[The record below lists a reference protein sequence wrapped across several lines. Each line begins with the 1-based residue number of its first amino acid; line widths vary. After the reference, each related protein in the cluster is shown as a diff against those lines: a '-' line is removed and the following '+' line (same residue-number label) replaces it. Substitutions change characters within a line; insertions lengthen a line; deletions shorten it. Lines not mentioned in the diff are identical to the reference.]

1 MLRAILSSVL
11 MERIPHGINQ
21 TCFITLSMSK
31 SKINNLMGVYF
42 SLLFFLVSFVGF
54 SQTTFDFESSNSGFS
69 SKAFSHTNGGYTLD
83 VTSLSQ
89 NLVSGSA
96 YFVVVSGSESVIN
109 DYSMAPETS
118 TTFALSGGLTFDL
131 VSLKVAD
138 VSDAGESLTFTTDKG
153 TASFSVSPETS
164 LAAVT
169 LSASGNPD
177 ESNLQGITYFTIT
190 SVNGYI
196 FGFDDVVLNNISSGD
211 TSPPSVSS
219 ITLSGSPAASA
230 SSVTYVVVFDENV
243 SGVSADDFQV
253 TQVSGDA
260 AGSVTG
266 VSGSG
271 STYNVTVGSISGTG
285 AIRLDLK
292 SNTNITDASG
302 NGNGSNGYVISY
314 TSGGTHTVAM
324 VTPPTVTT
332 TMVNS
337 FTATSATLGG
347 NVTDDGGAEVTD
359 RGVVISTSDTD
370 PEIGDAGVTKDG
382 NGSGTGVFSETIAS
396 FSGST
401 TYYVKAYATNSAG
414 TSYGS
419 VVSFTTDLQISI
431 DDPSETEG
439 TALTFTVSLS
449 GAAPAGGVTVD
460 YTTSDVTAVAGTDYT
475 AASGTLTFA
484 EGESSKTIAVSVTGD
499 DIVEPS
505 ETLVVTLSN
514 NTGDSEIPDPTGTGS
529 IVNDDFCSFT
539 ISAESVNEDDGT
551 LTFSVTA
558 SHDVDGSYSVPI
570 NTQNFIASTLDNDYI
585 GITNHMVDFAGNA
598 GESYNVDV
606 TITQD
611 NKIEIDERF
620 RTATGIVTNTSI
632 PSGYFLSGAA
642 FQIIVNDDF
651 AGFTV
656 AESDGTT
663 ATSETGTTD
672 DFTVVLDAQPSS
684 NVVITVSSGDT
695 GEGTVDLA
703 SLTFT
708 NANWNTPQTVTI
720 DGVDDALLDGDIT
733 YSITLSIDDANSDD
747 NFDALEDQT
756 VSVTNADDDA
766 VQISI
771 DDPSET
777 EGTALI
783 FTVSLSGAAPAGG
796 VTVDYSTSDGTAVAG
811 TDYTAAS
818 GTLTFAEGESS
829 KEIAVTISGDETVE
843 ADETFTITLSNNTG
857 DSEIS
862 DATGTGTITNDDQA
876 IVTIADVSADEDDGS
891 VTITL
896 TLDKAVEGGLT
907 LDLSTSD
914 GTATIADGD
923 YTALAGE
930 TVTFSGTT
938 GETEEV
944 IITLGSDSKVENNET
959 LTVSMGNL
967 VVSTVASGD
976 IDITGGATV
985 TITNDDFA
993 GFTVAESD
1001 GTTATS
1007 ETGTTDDLTVVL
1019 DAQPSS
1025 NVVITVSSGDTGE
1038 GTVDVASLTFT
1049 NANWNTPQTVT
1060 IDGVD
1065 DALLDGDIT
1074 YSITLSIDDA
1084 NSDDNFDALEDQTV
1098 SVTNADDDAVQISID
1113 DPSETE
1119 GTALT
1124 FTVSL
1129 SGAAPAGGVTVDYI
1143 TSDGTAV
1150 AGTDYTSAS
1159 GTLTFAEGESSK
1171 EIAVTI
1177 SGDETVEADETF
1189 TITLSNNTG
1198 DSEIS
1203 DATGTGT
1210 ITNDDQAIVTIA
1222 DVSAD
1227 EDDGS
1232 VTITLILDKTV
1243 DGGLTLDLSTSD
1255 GTATIADGDYTAL
1268 AGETV
1273 TFSGTTG
1280 ETEEVIITLGSD
1292 SKVENN
1298 ETLTVSMGNL
1308 VVSTVASGDIDI
1320 TGGAT
1325 VTITNDDFAGF
1336 TVAESDGTTATS
1348 ETGTTDDLT
1357 VVLDAQ
1363 PSSNVVIT
1371 VSSGDTG
1378 EGTVDVASLTFTN
1391 ANWNTPQTVTID
1403 GVDDALLD
1411 GDITYSITLSIDDAN
1426 SDDNFDALEDQ
1437 TVSVTNADDDAVQ
1450 ISIDDPSETE
1460 GTALTFTVSLSGA
1473 APAGGVTVDYIT
1485 SDGTAVAGTDY
1496 TSASGTLTFAEGESS
1511 KEIAVTI
1518 SGDETVEADE
1528 TFTITLSN
1536 NTGDSEISDATGTGT
1551 ITNDDQAIVTIADVS
1566 ADEDDG
1572 SVTIT
1577 LTLDKAVEGGLTLDL
1592 STSDGTATIADGDY
1606 TALAGET
1613 VTFSGTT
1620 GETEEVIITLW
1631 SDSKVENNE
1640 TLTVSMGNLVVSTV
1654 ASGDIDITGG
1664 ATVTIT
1670 NDDTA
1675 RITINDVSGNEDDG
1689 PVALTATLDNPV
1701 EGGFSVDVNTIDGTA
1716 TVANSDYTSL
1726 ADHTLIFAGT
1736 AGEAYTFNVSLTSD
1750 NKVESNE
1757 SLTVTLSN
1765 LVATV
1770 STSDVIIT
1778 DQAVIAII
1786 NDDNLPVISASQ
1798 SFDVDENTANG
1809 THVGIVAATDADA
1822 GTTFSNWAIT
1832 DGNGDGIF
1840 VINSNTGAI
1849 TVANNTNL
1857 DYEITIN
1864 YELTLTVSDG
1874 TNTSSSETITINVN
1888 DLNDNIPIITS
1899 AATASV
1905 LENSTSVLTIVATD
1919 ADAGASVVYSISGGD
1934 DQTRFSIVSSTGVL
1948 TFVVAPDFESPN
1960 DAGADN
1966 VYQVSVNASD
1976 GLYSVSQD
1984 IAISVTDQN
1993 DNKPVVSIATFNI
2006 DQNQDNNTVIGTL
2019 TASDADVG
2027 TIFQNWVILSDN
2039 NNGVFTLN
2047 RNTGALS
2054 LVNQTLLVDTMVP
2067 LLVTVGDGANVSD
2080 PAVITINVEIDQ
2092 ETDSDGDGLLDALE
2106 DINEDGNINNDDS
2119 DGDGLANYL
2128 DDDDDGD
2135 GLTTRSEDV
2144 NQDGDPRNDDSDN
2157 DGIPDY
2163 LDVESLVAKT
2173 KIPQGISPGGDG
2185 VNDSWVVPGIES
2197 YPDNTV
2203 YIYNRWGTLVYEVGG
2218 YDNDSKSFKGDS
2230 NKGIVGNANLP
2241 DGTYFY
2247 VIDFGNGAKRKGY
2260 LIIKR

>member
-1 MLRAILSSVL
+1 
-11 MERIPHGINQ
+11 
-21 TCFITLSMSK
+21 
-31 SKINNLMGVYF
+31 MGVYF

-153 TASFSVSPETS
+153 TASFSVSPGTS

-190 SVNGYI
+190 SANGYI

-271 STYNVTVGSISGTG
+271 STYNVSVGSISGTG

-695 GEGTVDLA
+695 GEGTVDVA

-777 EGTALI
+777 EGTALT

-796 VTVDYSTSDGTAVAG
+796 VTVDYITSDGTAVAG

-896 TLDKAVEGGLT
+896 ILDKAVDGGLT

-944 IITLGSDSKVENNET
+944 VITLGSDSKVENNET

-1007 ETGTTDDLTVVL
+1007 ETGTTDDFTVVL

-1150 AGTDYTSAS
+1150 AGTDYTAAS

-1232 VTITLILDKTV
+1232 VTITLILDKAV

-1320 TGGAT
+1320 T
-1325 VTITNDDFAGF
+1325 D
-1336 TVAESDGTTATS
+1336 
-1348 ETGTTDDLT
+1348 
-1357 VVLDAQ
+1357 
-1363 PSSNVVIT
+1363 
-1371 VSSGDTG
+1371 
-1378 EGTVDVASLTFTN
+1378 
-1391 ANWNTPQTVTID
+1391 
-1403 GVDDALLD
+1403 
-1411 GDITYSITLSIDDAN
+1411 
-1426 SDDNFDALEDQ
+1426 
-1437 TVSVTNADDDAVQ
+1437 
-1450 ISIDDPSETE
+1450 
-1460 GTALTFTVSLSGA
+1460 
-1473 APAGGVTVDYIT
+1473 
-1485 SDGTAVAGTDY
+1485 
-1496 TSASGTLTFAEGESS
+1496 
-1511 KEIAVTI
+1511 
-1518 SGDETVEADE
+1518 
-1528 TFTITLSN
+1528 
-1536 NTGDSEISDATGTGT
+1536 
-1551 ITNDDQAIVTIADVS
+1551 
-1566 ADEDDG
+1566 
-1572 SVTIT
+1572 
-1577 LTLDKAVEGGLTLDL
+1577 
-1592 STSDGTATIADGDY
+1592 
-1606 TALAGET
+1606 
-1613 VTFSGTT
+1613 
-1620 GETEEVIITLW
+1620 
-1631 SDSKVENNE
+1631 
-1640 TLTVSMGNLVVSTV
+1640 
-1654 ASGDIDITGG
+1654 G

-1701 EGGFSVDVNTIDGTA
+1701 AGGFSVDVNTIDGTA

-1786 NDDNLPVISASQ
+1786 NDDNFPVISASQ

-1919 ADAGASVVYSISGGD
+1919 ADAGTSVVYSISGGD

-1966 VYQVSVNASD
+1966 IYQVSVNVSD

-2067 LLVTVGDGANVSD
+2067 LLVAVGDGANVSD

-2185 VNDSWVVPGIES
+2185 VNDSWVVPGIEG

>member
-1 MLRAILSSVL
+1 
-11 MERIPHGINQ
+11 
-21 TCFITLSMSK
+21 MSK

-153 TASFSVSPETS
+153 TASFSVSPGTS

-260 AGSVTG
+260 SGSVTG

-620 RTATGIVTNTSI
+620 RTATGFVTNTSI

-695 GEGTVDLA
+695 GEGTVD
-703 SLTFT
+703 
-708 NANWNTPQTVTI
+708 
-720 DGVDDALLDGDIT
+720 
-733 YSITLSIDDANSDD
+733 
-747 NFDALEDQT
+747 
-756 VSVTNADDDA
+756 
-766 VQISI
+766 
-771 DDPSET
+771 
-777 EGTALI
+777 
-783 FTVSLSGAAPAGG
+783 
-796 VTVDYSTSDGTAVAG
+796 
-811 TDYTAAS
+811 
-818 GTLTFAEGESS
+818 
-829 KEIAVTISGDETVE
+829 
-843 ADETFTITLSNNTG
+843 
-857 DSEIS
+857 
-862 DATGTGTITNDDQA
+862 
-876 IVTIADVSADEDDGS
+876 
-891 VTITL
+891 
-896 TLDKAVEGGLT
+896 
-907 LDLSTSD
+907 
-914 GTATIADGD
+914 
-923 YTALAGE
+923 
-930 TVTFSGTT
+930 
-938 GETEEV
+938 
-944 IITLGSDSKVENNET
+944 
-959 LTVSMGNL
+959 
-967 VVSTVASGD
+967 
-976 IDITGGATV
+976 
-985 TITNDDFA
+985 
-993 GFTVAESD
+993 
-1001 GTTATS
+1001 
-1007 ETGTTDDLTVVL
+1007 
-1019 DAQPSS
+1019 
-1025 NVVITVSSGDTGE
+1025 
-1038 GTVDVASLTFT
+1038 VASLTFT

-1084 NSDDNFDALEDQTV
+1084 NSDNNFDALEDQTV
-1098 SVTNADDDAVQISID
+1098 SVTNADDDAVQISIN

-1150 AGTDYTSAS
+1150 AGTDYTAAS

-1280 ETEEVIITLGSD
+1280 ETEEVIITLG
-1292 SKVENN
+1292 
-1298 ETLTVSMGNL
+1298 
-1308 VVSTVASGDIDI
+1308 
-1320 TGGAT
+1320 
-1325 VTITNDDFAGF
+1325 
-1336 TVAESDGTTATS
+1336 
-1348 ETGTTDDLT
+1348 
-1357 VVLDAQ
+1357 
-1363 PSSNVVIT
+1363 
-1371 VSSGDTG
+1371 
-1378 EGTVDVASLTFTN
+1378 
-1391 ANWNTPQTVTID
+1391 
-1403 GVDDALLD
+1403 
-1411 GDITYSITLSIDDAN
+1411 
-1426 SDDNFDALEDQ
+1426 
-1437 TVSVTNADDDAVQ
+1437 
-1450 ISIDDPSETE
+1450 
-1460 GTALTFTVSLSGA
+1460 
-1473 APAGGVTVDYIT
+1473 
-1485 SDGTAVAGTDY
+1485 
-1496 TSASGTLTFAEGESS
+1496 
-1511 KEIAVTI
+1511 
-1518 SGDETVEADE
+1518 
-1528 TFTITLSN
+1528 
-1536 NTGDSEISDATGTGT
+1536 
-1551 ITNDDQAIVTIADVS
+1551 
-1566 ADEDDG
+1566 
-1572 SVTIT
+1572 
-1577 LTLDKAVEGGLTLDL
+1577 
-1592 STSDGTATIADGDY
+1592 
-1606 TALAGET
+1606 
-1613 VTFSGTT
+1613 
-1620 GETEEVIITLW
+1620 

-1919 ADAGASVVYSISGGD
+1919 ADAGTSVVYSISGGD

-2054 LVNQTLLVDTMVP
+2054 LVNQTLLVDSMVP

-2185 VNDSWVVPGIES
+2185 VNDSWVVPGIEG

>member
-1 MLRAILSSVL
+1 
-11 MERIPHGINQ
+11 
-21 TCFITLSMSK
+21 MSK

-153 TASFSVSPETS
+153 TASFSVSPGTS

-260 AGSVTG
+260 SGSVTG

-620 RTATGIVTNTSI
+620 RTATGFVTNTSI

-642 FQIIVNDDF
+642 FQIIV
-651 AGFTV
+651 
-656 AESDGTT
+656 
-663 ATSETGTTD
+663 
-672 DFTVVLDAQPSS
+672 
-684 NVVITVSSGDT
+684 
-695 GEGTVDLA
+695 
-703 SLTFT
+703 
-708 NANWNTPQTVTI
+708 
-720 DGVDDALLDGDIT
+720 
-733 YSITLSIDDANSDD
+733 
-747 NFDALEDQT
+747 
-756 VSVTNADDDA
+756 
-766 VQISI
+766 
-771 DDPSET
+771 
-777 EGTALI
+777 
-783 FTVSLSGAAPAGG
+783 
-796 VTVDYSTSDGTAVAG
+796 
-811 TDYTAAS
+811 
-818 GTLTFAEGESS
+818 
-829 KEIAVTISGDETVE
+829 
-843 ADETFTITLSNNTG
+843 
-857 DSEIS
+857 
-862 DATGTGTITNDDQA
+862 
-876 IVTIADVSADEDDGS
+876 
-891 VTITL
+891 
-896 TLDKAVEGGLT
+896 
-907 LDLSTSD
+907 
-914 GTATIADGD
+914 
-923 YTALAGE
+923 
-930 TVTFSGTT
+930 
-938 GETEEV
+938 
-944 IITLGSDSKVENNET
+944 
-959 LTVSMGNL
+959 
-967 VVSTVASGD
+967 
-976 IDITGGATV
+976 
-985 TITNDDFA
+985 NDDFA

-1084 NSDDNFDALEDQTV
+1084 NSDNNFDALEDQTV
-1098 SVTNADDDAVQISID
+1098 SVTNADDDAVQISIN

-1150 AGTDYTSAS
+1150 AGTDYTAAS

-1280 ETEEVIITLGSD
+1280 ETEEVIITLG
-1292 SKVENN
+1292 
-1298 ETLTVSMGNL
+1298 
-1308 VVSTVASGDIDI
+1308 
-1320 TGGAT
+1320 
-1325 VTITNDDFAGF
+1325 
-1336 TVAESDGTTATS
+1336 
-1348 ETGTTDDLT
+1348 
-1357 VVLDAQ
+1357 
-1363 PSSNVVIT
+1363 
-1371 VSSGDTG
+1371 
-1378 EGTVDVASLTFTN
+1378 
-1391 ANWNTPQTVTID
+1391 
-1403 GVDDALLD
+1403 
-1411 GDITYSITLSIDDAN
+1411 
-1426 SDDNFDALEDQ
+1426 
-1437 TVSVTNADDDAVQ
+1437 
-1450 ISIDDPSETE
+1450 
-1460 GTALTFTVSLSGA
+1460 
-1473 APAGGVTVDYIT
+1473 
-1485 SDGTAVAGTDY
+1485 
-1496 TSASGTLTFAEGESS
+1496 
-1511 KEIAVTI
+1511 
-1518 SGDETVEADE
+1518 
-1528 TFTITLSN
+1528 
-1536 NTGDSEISDATGTGT
+1536 
-1551 ITNDDQAIVTIADVS
+1551 
-1566 ADEDDG
+1566 
-1572 SVTIT
+1572 
-1577 LTLDKAVEGGLTLDL
+1577 
-1592 STSDGTATIADGDY
+1592 
-1606 TALAGET
+1606 
-1613 VTFSGTT
+1613 
-1620 GETEEVIITLW
+1620 

-1919 ADAGASVVYSISGGD
+1919 ADAGTSVVYSISGGD

-2054 LVNQTLLVDTMVP
+2054 LVNQTLLVDSMVP

-2185 VNDSWVVPGIES
+2185 VNDSWVVPGIEG